1 MEIISTR
8 IAHQHLAIRTFTS
21 PEKVVEWFG
30 AVQAQ
35 DFHAAKWGLA
45 LRLKKTTDAALDDAF
60 NAGIFLRTHVMRPTW
75 HIIPPHDIR
84 WMQQATAHRVRRLL
98 AADDRKF
105 GIDRKLLHRTNAL
118 LERELREKNFLT
130 RDELAE
136 RLTAHGIT
144 ATGQRLAHIMM
155 HAELDA
161 LICSGPR
168 RSKQFTYALLDERAP
183 KQRVMEKQEALAALA
198 ETYVRSHGPVLVKDF
213 AWWTGLTLKE
223 AETGLNA
230 ASTAL
235 ERKMIGGTEYWST
248 SKRIPSLPASPF
260 VLLLS
265 FFDEFNIAYKDRSA
279 LGGEVFGEVLK
290 SMGND
295 PTSLLV
301 IDGRIAGTWKR
312 SIVKGTVE
320 LIVSPLRGITVKEKE
335 AIRAEGERYGVFL
348 EMPCIVMIR

>member
-8 IAHQHLAIRTFTS
+8 IAHQHLGHKKFAS
-21 PEKVVEWFG
+21 PEKVVEWFS

-35 DFHAAKWGLA
+35 DYHAAKWGLA
-45 LRLKKTTDAALDDAF
+45 LRLNSATDAGLDERF
-60 NAGIFLRTHVMRPTW
+60 NAGAFLRTHVMRPTW
-75 HIIPPHDIR
+75 HFVPPQDVR
-84 WMQQATAHRVRRLL
+84 WMQQATAHRVRMLM
-98 AADDRKF
+98 AADDRKL
-105 GIDRKLLHRTNAL
+105 GVDRKLIRRTNAL
-118 LERELREKNFLT
+118 LEKELRDKTFLT
-130 RDELAE
+130 RDELSA
-136 RLTAHGIT
+136 RLKKNGIT
-144 ATGQRLAHIMM
+144 ASGQMLAHIMM

-168 RSKQFTYALLDERAP
+168 RGKQFTYALLDERAP
-183 KQRVMEKQEALAALA
+183 KQQVMEKQEALAALA
-198 ETYVRSHGPVLVKDF
+198 GSYVRSHGPVQTKDF
-213 AWWTGLTLKE
+213 AWWSGLTLKE

-235 ERKMIGGTEYWST
+235 VRTVIGGTEYWST

-279 LGGEVFGEVLK
+279 LGGEAFGDVLK

-295 PTSLLV
+295 LTALLV

-312 SIVKGTVE
+312 TIGNGKAE
-320 LIVSPLRGITVKEKE
+320 LIVSPLRRLTKEERAATEE
-335 AIRAEGERYGVFL
+335 AAERYGTFVQLPVVIQF
-348 EMPCIVMIR
+348 R